1 MGRSA
6 SRGVRL
12 LRSLA
17 GRSPAARWLSF
28 AAALVVLW
36 AAGQPGRA
44 VAGAVQIQITG
55 TVVTLALVNP
65 VPERWE
71 FTLEGQLRQLQQ
83 DFLFRDPNYTSGTY
97 YLVVRSNTPLALS
110 LEGQGVTVGSASYP
124 ATFEWSLAADS
135 EGTLEKS
142 ACTLP
147 ADSPCRFYSSSRP
160 VASARLNLGDFYITY
175 TEPVASG
182 ALGGEIRVIVSS
194 P

>member
-1 MGRSA
+1 MGRGARRNVRAREALPGRPSA
-6 SRGVRL
+6 
-12 LRSLA
+12 A
-17 GRSPAARWLSF
+17 PWWWLG
-28 AAALVVLW
+28 AALAVLW
-36 AAGQPGRA
+36 AAGEPGRA
-44 VAGAVQIQITG
+44 AAGAVQIQITG

-71 FTLEGQLRQLQQ
+71 FTLEGQLRQVQQ

-124 ATFEWSLAADS
+124 ATFEWSLEANS
-135 EGTLEKS
+135 EGILERS

-147 ADSPCRFYSSSRP
+147 TDSPCRFYSSSRP
-160 VASARLNLGDFYITY
+160 VTSARLNLGNFYIVY

-182 ALGGEIRVIVSS
+182 ALRGEIVVTVST
-194 P
+194 